1 MRLKSLFTLLFI
13 NCIIQLNA
21 QIDYSK
27 YDLHPPMD
35 IPMVLAGNFG
45 ELRSNH
51 FHTGIDIKTNQRTG
65 YNILSVEDGYVSRIK
80 ISPWGYGH
88 AVYVDHYNGLT
99 SVYAHCEAFVGELA
113 QLVAEQ
119 QKKQEGFAF
128 EFFPAKD
135 ALKVK
140 KGQVIAKSGNTG
152 GSTAPH
158 LHFELRETI
167 TEHPLNPLLFNFDI
181 ADSQAP
187 TIRGVKVY
195 ALTEQGYRVPNKAK
209 HYQVWGSN
217 GQYNISGNKVDIDAS
232 FTSEKGGVGFAFDVI
247 DKLDAANNI
256 CGIHESFLRVDQDT
270 VFGQNMERISFSTNR
285 HINTHKDYEEYHNR
299 RKHFHK
305 SFRTKHNRLPIY
317 RHEKNQGILKA
328 EPGQSYEI
336 QYTTKDAYGNTS
348 KLDFT
353 LNVSQGKKIK
363 EHIFYPKQKVLYP
376 DSAFLS
382 YNAHHYILFPPGI
395 IYEPT
400 PLILKSSQNAVT
412 FGSDLIPLQET
423 FKLMLPIPDESFSE
437 KSYIQRVSRYGT
449 QYSEKGTVKDGWIT
463 ARIRSFGEFSVQIDT
478 IAPYIK
484 NRNFVNNGRVSGKRL
499 IWNISEKESGLED
512 YDIFIDGEWYLLQY
526 EPKRS
531 MFFFDPP
538 KDLKGKKK
546 VVIRAIDAC
555 GNKNEESYSLT
566 F

>member
-65 YNILSVEDGYVSRIK
+65 YNILSVEDG
-80 ISPWGYGH
+80 
-88 AVYVDHYNGLT
+88 YVDHYNGLT

-232 FTSEKGGVGFAFDVI
+232 FTSEKGGVGF
-247 DKLDAANNI
+247 
-256 CGIHESFLRVDQDT
+256 
-270 VFGQNMERISFSTNR
+270 
-285 HINTHKDYEEYHNR
+285 
-299 RKHFHK
+299 
-305 SFRTKHNRLPIY
+305 
-317 RHEKNQGILKA
+317 
-328 EPGQSYEI
+328 
-336 QYTTKDAYGNTS
+336 
-348 KLDFT
+348 
-353 LNVSQGKKIK
+353 
-363 EHIFYPKQKVLYP
+363 
-376 DSAFLS
+376 
-382 YNAHHYILFPPGI
+382 
-395 IYEPT
+395 
-400 PLILKSSQNAVT
+400 
-412 FGSDLIPLQET
+412 
-423 FKLMLPIPDESFSE
+423 
-437 KSYIQRVSRYGT
+437 
-449 QYSEKGTVKDGWIT
+449 
-463 ARIRSFGEFSVQIDT
+463 
-478 IAPYIK
+478 
-484 NRNFVNNGRVSGKRL
+484 
-499 IWNISEKESGLED
+499 
-512 YDIFIDGEWYLLQY
+512 
-526 EPKRS
+526 
-531 MFFFDPP
+531 
-538 KDLKGKKK
+538 
-546 VVIRAIDAC
+546 
-555 GNKNEESYSLT
+555 
-566 F
+566 